1 MGRRDF
7 KEDRRYYT
15 AHVQGQNI
23 YYISQDNIG
32 SGLLKV
38 KVSVLLVFLTL
49 FSIKHSLLILFM

>member
-7 KEDRRYYT
+7 KEDQRYYT
-15 AHVQGQNI
+15 ANVQGHSI
-23 YYISQDNIG
+23 YYISQDNVG

-38 KVSVLLVFLTL
+38 NVLLVFLTL